1 LYDLFYQYDES
12 GKQHK
17 VVPNNIKELLNAQA
31 LAYWIMDDGN
41 IDAFKAT
48 QINTDSFSLNDI
60 HLLQIALM
68 DNFKLRTRLNKK
80 RPGQWVIVI
89 PIRQV
94 QSLASIVGPYMHPSM
109 VYKVKGL
116 F

>member
-1 LYDLFYQYDES
+1 
-12 GKQHK
+12 
-17 VVPNNIKELLNAQA
+17 
-31 LAYWIMDDGN
+31 MDDGN

-68 DNFKLRTRLNKK
+68 DKIKLRTRLYKKQNKNTKHKNNK
-80 RPGQWVIVI
+80 RSGQLVIVI
-89 PIRQV
+89 PIRKRNI
-94 QSLASIVGPYMHPSM
+94 LAFIVGPYMHPSIE
-109 VYKVKGL
+109 YKVKGL